1 MPDLKYRKYRMPD
14 PKYRKY
20 RVPDLK
26 YRKYGMPDLECR
38 MPDVPGGVGLTTY
51 DGLERCGVRNTA
63 VTSVIQII
71 MQDF

>member
-1 MPDLKYRKYRMPD
+1 MPDLKYRKYRTPD

-26 YRKYGMPDLECR
+26 YRMPDLECR
-38 MPDVPGGVGLTTY
+38 MPDEPGGIGLTTY